1 MEFHSLEWISRS
13 FEGGPRSGP
22 DELPLVRVEVQVAHR
37 SEVMWHPAPM
47 ADKPEDGPSLE
58 MPSFSLRRK
67 KKEKTEEDVAPEAA
81 TPEPVAEPEPA
92 PVPEPR
98 SRPVPEPQAV
108 PEPATVEQPV
118 VEHTTALPG
127 TEPGLEPA
135 PETEPEA
142 AEPKRRRELPRP
154 SISGLPAAALTGAVV
169 GGLAVLLAWLA
180 GVGCSA
186 VRGTSSCGGAAGL
199 PLLLVGL
206 GVLAYAGT
214 VLLRL
219 FGVRE
224 AGSTSLLAVGIL
236 SVLVLVFLLGST
248 DEWWMVIAI
257 PVTAVIAYC
266 ASWWVTTAVV
276 GDEPEPAGARTPYDV
291 R

>member
-1 MEFHSLEWISRS
+1 
-13 FEGGPRSGP
+13 
-22 DELPLVRVEVQVAHR
+22 
-37 SEVMWHPAPM
+37 M

-67 KKEKTEEDVAPEAA
+67 NKQATEEDVTTEAAAPAEPEPAPE
-81 TPEPVAEPEPA
+81 PEPVPQPVTVERPVVEHTTVLPVTEAVAEPEPA
-92 PVPEPR
+92 P
-98 SRPVPEPQAV
+98 
-108 PEPATVEQPV
+108 
-118 VEHTTALPG
+118 
-127 TEPGLEPA
+127 
-135 PETEPEA
+135 EPEVVQ
-142 AEPKRRRELPRP
+142 PKRRRERP
-154 SISGLPAAALTGAVV
+154 SVTLPGLPAAALTGVAV
-169 GGLAVLLAWLA
+169 GALAVLLAWLA
-180 GVGCSA
+180 GAGCSA
-186 VRGTSSCGGAAGL
+186 VRGTSACGGAAGL

-206 GVLAYAGT
+206 VLLAWAGS

-219 FGVRE
+219 FGIRE

-266 ASWWVTTAVV
+266 AAWGVTTAVV
-276 GDEPEPAGARTPYDV
+276 GDEPEPTGARTPYDV

>member
-1 MEFHSLEWISRS
+1 
-13 FEGGPRSGP
+13 
-22 DELPLVRVEVQVAHR
+22 
-37 SEVMWHPAPM
+37 M

-67 KKEKTEEDVAPEAA
+67 KKQAPDEDVTPEASPEPAPEP
-81 TPEPVAEPEPA
+81 TPEPMPDPEPVAAPEPVMA
-92 PVPEPR
+92 
-98 SRPVPEPQAV
+98 A
-108 PEPATVEQPV
+108 
-118 VEHTTALPG
+118 
-127 TEPGLEPA
+127 
-135 PETEPEA
+135 EPEA
-142 AEPKRRRELPRP
+142 VEPTATLPAADTEVVQAEPKRRRELPRP
-154 SISGLPAAALTGAVV
+154 SISGLPAAALTGVVV

-206 GVLAYAGT
+206 GLLAYAGT
-214 VLLRL
+214 VLLRI
-219 FGVRE
+219 FGARE

-236 SVLVLVFLLGST
+236 TVLVLVFLLGST

-266 ASWWVTTAVV
+266 ASWWVTTAVA

>member
-1 MEFHSLEWISRS
+1 
-13 FEGGPRSGP
+13 
-22 DELPLVRVEVQVAHR
+22 
-37 SEVMWHPAPM
+37 M

-67 KKEKTEEDVAPEAA
+67 KKQAPEEDVTPEAA
-81 TPEPVAEPEPA
+81 APEPA
-92 PVPEPR
+92 PEPTPEPTAEPLPEPVTVQQP
-98 SRPVPEPQAV
+98 SVEPTATLPAYTPVPEPT
-108 PEPATVEQPV
+108 P
-118 VEHTTALPG
+118 
-127 TEPGLEPA
+127 EPA
-135 PETEPEA
+135 PEAVAAASEPVPDPVP

-169 GGLAVLLAWLA
+169 GGLAVLLGWLA

-206 GVLAYAGT
+206 GLLAYAGT

-219 FGVRE
+219 FGTRE

-248 DEWWMVIAI
+248 DEWWMVIAM

-276 GDEPEPAGARTPYDV
+276 GDEPEPTGARTPYDV

>member
-1 MEFHSLEWISRS
+1 
-13 FEGGPRSGP
+13 
-22 DELPLVRVEVQVAHR
+22 
-37 SEVMWHPAPM
+37 M
-47 ADKPEDGPSLE
+47 ADTPEDGPSLE

-67 KKEKTEEDVAPEAA
+67 KKQAPEEDVTPEASSEPTLAPTPEPVLAREPVA
-81 TPEPVAEPEPA
+81 TPEPVLA
-92 PVPEPR
+92 
-98 SRPVPEPQAV
+98 
-108 PEPATVEQPV
+108 
-118 VEHTTALPG
+118 
-127 TEPGLEPA
+127 
-135 PETEPEA
+135 TEPEA
-142 AEPKRRRELPRP
+142 ENTATLPEPETEVPPAEPKRRREIPRP
-154 SISGLPAAALTGAVV
+154 SISGLPAAALTGVVV

-180 GVGCSA
+180 GVACSA
-186 VRGTSSCGGAAGL
+186 VRGTSSCGGATGL

-206 GVLAYAGT
+206 GLMAYAGA
-214 VLLRL
+214 VLLRS

-266 ASWWVTTAVV
+266 ASWWVTTAVA